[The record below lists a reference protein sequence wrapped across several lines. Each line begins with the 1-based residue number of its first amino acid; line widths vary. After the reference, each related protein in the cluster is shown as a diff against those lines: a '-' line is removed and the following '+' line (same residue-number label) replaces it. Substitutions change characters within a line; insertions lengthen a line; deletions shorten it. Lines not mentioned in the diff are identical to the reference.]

1 MKLLGSDFDGT
12 LNHHGID
19 EEKLQAIRDWRAAG
33 NKFGVVSGRGPGFE
47 KELAEKLGDQFDFL
61 ISCNGG
67 IIALPDGTPLHAVR
81 CETLDIEEFCRD
93 LYEWGGTLVYFLD
106 HRYFTIGCHEDIP
119 EKYDYL
125 LTELPPITYFYKLCM
140 DLKSPEK
147 AREVA
152 DKIRAKY
159 GDQVYAMQNWGMID
173 IAPAGVNK
181 ASGLRW
187 LAAHYGI
194 AEEDIIAVGDYDND
208 ADMIR
213 EFRSYAMENG
223 CDYIKELAD
232 FTTPS
237 VTDLIRREM
246 EL

>member
-1 MKLLGSDFDGT
+1 MKLIGSDFDGT
-12 LNHHGID
+12 LNHGGID

-67 IIALPDGTPLHAVR
+67 IIAQPDGTQLHAVR
-81 CETLDIEEFCRD
+81 CTTVSIEDFCRD
-93 LYEWGGTLVYFLD
+93 IYEWGGTLIYFLD
-106 HRYFTIGCHEDIP
+106 HRYFTIGCHPDVTE
-119 EKYDYL
+119 EYDYL
-125 LTELPPITYFYKLCM
+125 LTELPPITYFYKLCL

-152 DKIRAKY
+152 DKIREKY
-159 GDQVYAMQNWGMID
+159 GEQVYAMQNWGMVD

-187 LAAHYGI
+187 LADYYGI
-194 AEEDIIAVGDYDND
+194 AEEDIITVGDYDND

-223 CDYIKELAD
+223 CAYIKELAD

-237 VTDLIRREM
+237 VTDLIRRE
-246 EL
+246 LAQ